1 MFPDNLALNEVT
13 QVTNDFNNQ
22 LGVTAFLRVVKE
34 GYIVFNYAFQTPDL
48 FPRINTNDVLE
59 NRRRAILR
67 ECRGLTFDLNGNL
80 IARKFEKFFNMDQ
93 MPETHRLDF
102 SRNHLIMDKLDG
114 SMIAPMLVNN
124 KIIWSTKMG
133 DTDIAKLVENFVQD
147 KQNYVSF
154 VLDQIKLNR
163 TVLFEFVS
171 RENKIVVDYPEDNLI
186 MTAIRDN
193 ITGNYIA
200 RNIQEMWAKEYNI
213 PIVNVYNGKNI
224 HELVTQAKD
233 NFEGYVIWFL
243 DNDQKVKIKLDWYL
257 VRHRAIDALS
267 SEKRVLELVVND
279 EVDDSIALLDEN
291 DQKIL
296 IDFQKKFWKN
306 VDDYSKNLE
315 TSVKELYENSKKI
328 DNSRRYFAEQVS
340 KENRLTQA
348 AYFGYFENQLFN
360 FQDFV
365 VKTIKKKLNNK
376 NNIEQVR
383 EIFKIVWSRNATI
396 DE

>member
-1 MFPDNLALNEVT
+1 
-13 QVTNDFNNQ
+13 
-22 LGVTAFLRVVKE
+22 
-34 GYIVFNYAFQTPDL
+34 
-48 FPRINTNDVLE
+48 
-59 NRRRAILR
+59 
-67 ECRGLTFDLNGNL
+67 
-80 IARKFEKFFNMDQ
+80 
-93 MPETHRLDF
+93 
-102 SRNHLIMDKLDG
+102 
-114 SMIAPMLVNN
+114 
-124 KIIWSTKMG
+124 
-133 DTDIAKLVENFVQD
+133 
-147 KQNYVSF
+147 
-154 VLDQIKLNR
+154 
-163 TVLFEFVS
+163 
-171 RENKIVVDYPEDNLI
+171 

-200 RNIQEMWAKEYNI
+200 RNIQEMWVKEYNI

-224 HELVTQAKD
+224 HELVSQAKD

-243 DNDQKVKIKLDWYL
+243 DNNQKVKIKLDWYL

-267 SEKRVLELVVND
+267 SEKRVLELVIND

-315 TSVKELYENSKKI
+315 ISVKELYENCQKI

>member
-1 MFPDNLALNEVT
+1 MFPDNLTLDEVT

-48 FPRINTNDVLE
+48 FPRINTKDVLE

-114 SMIAPMLVNN
+114 SMIAPMLVDN

-133 DTDIAKLVENFVQD
+133 DTDIAKIVDNFVQD
-147 KQNYVSF
+147 KPNYASF

-171 RENKIVVDYPEDNLI
+171 RENKVVVDYPEDNLI

-193 ITGNYIA
+193 ITGDYIA

-224 HELVTQAKD
+224 HELVSQAKD

-257 VRHRAIDALS
+257 IRHRAIDALS

-315 TSVKELYENSKKI
+315 ISVKELYENCKKI